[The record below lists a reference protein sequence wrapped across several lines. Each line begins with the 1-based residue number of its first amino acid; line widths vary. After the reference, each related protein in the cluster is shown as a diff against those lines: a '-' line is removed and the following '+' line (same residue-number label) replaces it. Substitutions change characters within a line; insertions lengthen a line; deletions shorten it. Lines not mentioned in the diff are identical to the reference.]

1 MFDLSLIKHKQ
12 KFKVNTNEIN
22 APITLKNLMPNIS
35 GISEV
40 TIAMPEITLMMV
52 SNTLLCLK
60 IAINA
65 NKRRTQLST
74 AVISGPKF
82 A

>member
-1 MFDLSLIKHKQ
+1 M
-12 KFKVNTNEIN
+12 N

-40 TIAMPEITLMMV
+40 TIAMPEITLIEV
-52 SNTLLCLK
+52 SKTLLCLK
-60 IAINA
+60 IATNA
-65 NKRRTQLST
+65 NKRRMQLSI
-74 AVISGPKF
+74 AVNSGPKF

>member
-1 MFDLSLIKHKQ
+1 
-12 KFKVNTNEIN
+12 
-22 APITLKNLMPNIS
+22 MPNIS

-40 TIAMPEITLMMV
+40 TIAMPEITLIEV
-52 SNTLLCLK
+52 SKTLLCLK
-60 IAINA
+60 IATNA
-65 NKRRTQLST
+65 NKRRMQLSI

>member
-12 KFKVNTNEIN
+12 KFKVNTSEIN

-40 TIAMPEITLMMV
+40 TIAMPEITLIEV
-52 SNTLLCLK
+52 SKTLLCLK
-60 IAINA
+60 IATNA
-65 NKRRTQLST
+65 NKRRMQLSI

>member
-12 KFKVNTNEIN
+12 KFKVNTSEIN

>member
-12 KFKVNTNEIN
+12 KFKVNTSEIN

-60 IAINA
+60 ITTNA

>member
-12 KFKVNTNEIN
+12 KFKVNTSEIN

-60 IAINA
+60 IAI
-65 NKRRTQLST
+65 KRQ
-74 AVISGPKF
+74 
-82 A
+82 